1 MSQLDNLDKKINL
14 LNKRIELKN
23 LLKKYNKKLEKINKK
38 IKLKLLYEEN
48 EKKLICIDS
57 QKSDVICE
65 YEKPMPLIYNNITEK
80 NLNIEK
86 SYIQTKKL
94 IHKMNKRKIKIK
106 HEVVKDDILNIKPNF
121 NEKETY
127 ISNDYNINIDG
138 IIVKEEIEIPPF
150 YYTDIPLLEHVY

>member
-1 MSQLDNLDKKINL
+1 MSQLNNLDKKINL
-14 LNKRIELKN
+14 LNKRKELKN

-38 IKLKLLYEEN
+38 IKLKLLHEN
-48 EKKLICIDS
+48 EKKLIYIES

-65 YEKPMPLIYNNITEK
+65 YEKPMPLIYNKITEQ
-80 NLNIEK
+80 NLNKEK

-94 IHKMNKRKIKIK
+94 IHKINKRKIKIK
-106 HEVVKDDILNIKPNF
+106 HEVVKDDILNIKIPNF

-150 YYTDIPLLEHVY
+150 YYTDIPPLEHVY